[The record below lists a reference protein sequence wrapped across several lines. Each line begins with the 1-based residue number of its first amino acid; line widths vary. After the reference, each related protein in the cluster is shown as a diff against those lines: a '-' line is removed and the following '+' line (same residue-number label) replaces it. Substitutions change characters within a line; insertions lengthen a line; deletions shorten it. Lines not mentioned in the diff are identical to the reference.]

1 MERGAVM
8 SEYRISISYTVGEK
22 FTVKAASLAEA
33 RQKAMQMADDRL
45 ETHDCSE
52 VNYEVMG
59 PNDQYADGCMH
70 G

>member
-1 MERGAVM
+1 MT
-8 SEYRISISYTVGEK
+8 EYRISISYTVGEK
-22 FTVKAASLAEA
+22 FTVKAESLAEA
-33 RQKAMQMADDRL
+33 EQKAVQLAEDRM

-59 PNDQYADGCMH
+59 PDDQYTDGCMY